1 MKKSRPQSQQSSPS
15 QGQSITVTPSKIA
28 RILAILLSGISINRF
43 EAERMGDHCL
53 PSTISEL
60 GNCHG
65 LIIDRHFE
73 RVPNRWGDPCQVKRY
88 NLPSS
93 ERDKGHKVLASLK
106 HDTRSTTGGES
117 ND

>member
-15 QGQSITVTPSKIA
+15 QGQSTTVAVSKIA
-28 RILAILLSGISINRF
+28 RILGILRSGISINRF
-43 EAERMGDHCL
+43 EAERVGDHCL

-60 GNCHG
+60 GSCHD
-65 LIIDRHFE
+65 LIIERHFE
-73 RVPNRWGDPCQVKRY
+73 RVPNRWGDPCLVKRY

-93 ERDKGHKVLASLK
+93 ERDKADKVLAYLK
-106 HDTRSTTGGES
+106 HGNRSTTEGES